1 VPTASAFAV
10 RTEGLGRAYDE
21 HYALIGLDADFPPGS
36 VTALLGPNGAG
47 KSTLIGI
54 LSTLV
59 RPSEGALFFGD
70 TRLNGAKARAARRYV
85 GYVGHRTMLYKPLTA
100 KENLRFF
107 GTLYR
112 LDDLDARVDA
122 ALERVGLRGEDIER
136 PIEGFSRGMTQRLT
150 LARALLPEPQVLLL
164 DEPLTGLDQAGI
176 ALALDL
182 FKAAQARG
190 AVVLVAS
197 HDLEAVG
204 RIADRAL
211 ILRRGRKRHLGAI
224 APDLA
229 TLYRESLAA

>member
-1 VPTASAFAV
+1 MSSAAFAV

-21 HYALIGLDADFPPGS
+21 HYALIGLDAEFPPGS

-59 RPSEGALFFGD
+59 RPSEGALYFGD
-70 TRLNGAKARAARRYV
+70 TRLSGAKARAARRYV

-100 KENLRFF
+100 VENLRFF

-112 LDDLDARVDA
+112 LDDLDARVAA
-122 ALERVGLRGEDIER
+122 ALDQVGLRGEDLER
-136 PIEGFSRGMTQRLT
+136 PIAGFSRGMTQRLT
-150 LARALLPEPQVLLL
+150 LARALLPTPQVLLL

-176 ALALDL
+176 GLALEL
-182 FKAAQARG
+182 FAAAKARG

-211 ILRRGRKRHLGAI
+211 ILRRGRKRHLGPI
-224 APDLA
+224 APDLP
-229 TLYRESLAA
+229 TLYREILAA